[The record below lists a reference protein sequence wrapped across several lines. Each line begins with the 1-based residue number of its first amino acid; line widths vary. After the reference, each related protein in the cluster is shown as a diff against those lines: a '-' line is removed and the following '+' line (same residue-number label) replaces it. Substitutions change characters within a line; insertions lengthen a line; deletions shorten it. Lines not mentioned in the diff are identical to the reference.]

1 MKTLSVTFLLVILLF
16 SCQEETFTVST
27 VVTPPG
33 SGSIQIE
40 PFKPEYENGETVT
53 ITAVPSENW
62 IFKNWEGD
70 NSGSSNPLQLKINS
84 NKSITAAFTKK
95 PIPLNITITGEG
107 TVVEKVISSPSGREY
122 PHGSIIELTATPKA
136 GWIFSNY
143 VIDGKSIGER
153 ITKIEVLKQS
163 TIFARFI
170 LEPVFGTYIDSRVT
184 TGPISLRTYK
194 TVKIGNQTWYAEN
207 SRFRGNISG
216 TKIKSFYNDRSNDQK
231 FGVYY
236 GASVYK
242 GDLNRN
248 YTTPCNFLDGWFMP
262 TRDDWKELL
271 NHLGGGI
278 AAQKMLLIE
287 DWKSLNDTR
296 YFPEP
301 KGDNSFGFS
310 ALPGYFTENPG
321 GSPVFRTDGTRFWTA
336 GGGDYSA
343 YGPTRIVGYY
353 TGLGPTFMN
362 VNIEVFGGLAFP
374 EEKYASVRC
383 IKR

>member
-1 MKTLSVTFLLVILLF
+1 MKSVCVIFLLVILLS

-53 ITAVPSENW
+53 ITATPSQNW

-70 NSGSSNPLQLKINS
+70 ISGSSNPLQLKINS

-95 PIPLNITITGEG
+95 PIPVNITITGEG

-163 TIFARFI
+163 TISARFI

-207 SRFRGNISG
+207 SRFRGIIPG
-216 TKIKSFYNDRSNDQK
+216 TKIKSFRNDTSNDQK

-236 GASVYK
+236 AASVSQ
-242 GDLNRN
+242 GELNKN
-248 YTTPCNFLDGWFMP
+248 FTQPCNFLDGWFLP
-262 TRDDWKELL
+262 TRDDWKQLKDY
-271 NHLGGGI
+271 LGGDV
-278 AAQKMLLIE
+278 AHQKMLLID
-287 DWKSLNDTR
+287 DWKSLAKPNYGEVT
-296 YFPEP
+296 
-301 KGDNSFGFS
+301 GDNSSGFS
-310 ALPGYFTENPG
+310 ALPGEYTTSG
-321 GSPVFRTDGTRFWTA
+321 GDNWYTDRTTFWTA
-336 GGGDYSA
+336 LTGSIPPGATTYATSLNSSVLIIDGVVIGSVVGDNVYGSA
-343 YGPTRIVGYY
+343 
-353 TGLGPTFMN
+353 
-362 VNIEVFGGLAFP
+362 
-374 EEKYASVRC
+374 RC